1 MFAETF
7 KRLRIKSGKSGY
19 KIAQYSGLSE
29 AYIHRLESGERANPS
44 RDVVVMLGM
53 ALAQGVS
60 SIEIWDID
68 ALLLSADYAPLR
80 RRGDGVGA
88 APGAKDPEVFPL

>member
-1 MFAETF
+1 M
-7 KRLRIKSGKSGY
+7 
-19 KIAQYSGLSE
+19 
-29 AYIHRLESGERANPS
+29 
-44 RDVVVMLGM
+44 MLGT

-80 RRGDGVGA
+80 RRGEGSGS
-88 APGAKDPEVFPL
+88 APGADGPEDSSQ

>member
-1 MFAETF
+1 
-7 KRLRIKSGKSGY
+7 
-19 KIAQYSGLSE
+19 
-29 AYIHRLESGERANPS
+29 
-44 RDVVVMLGM
+44 VVMLGM

-60 SIEIWDID
+60 SIEIWDLD

-88 APGAKDPEVFPL
+88 AFGAEGPPDSPSRD